1 MVRLGRVPSEP
12 PPISA
17 CRGLAPVAS
26 TRDGEQQKNTSK
38 YAVSTN
44 PLDRPTTEAE
54 WIDAQA
60 IDSRMMRH
68 LRREVLENA
77 KSKNSLNKA
86 GLMIYTD
93 PTKLIKRVVVPVH
106 LQAVICYMH
115 HNMELSAHQGAKR
128 ATAAITRSYYWPG
141 IPTFV
146 RKYVKSCS
154 FCTRRKTSRK
164 ENAGISVAQLSKR
177 PGRVFR

>member
-1 MVRLGRVPSEP
+1 
-12 PPISA
+12 
-17 CRGLAPVAS
+17 
-26 TRDGEQQKNTSK
+26 
-38 YAVSTN
+38 
-44 PLDRPTTEAE
+44 
-54 WIDAQA
+54 
-60 IDSRMMRH
+60 MMRR
-68 LRREVLENA
+68 LRKDISDNT
-77 KSKNSLNKA
+77 KSKISLSKT

-93 PTKLIKRVVVPVH
+93 PTKLIKRIVVPVH

-128 ATAAITRSYYWPG
+128 ATAAVSRSYYWPG

-164 ENAGISVAQLSKR
+164 ENAGKSIAQLSMR
-177 PGRVFR
+177 PGQVFQIDIWGPLPESEGGNVYLLTFMDTFLRWPGALQSRIEAQTPSQK